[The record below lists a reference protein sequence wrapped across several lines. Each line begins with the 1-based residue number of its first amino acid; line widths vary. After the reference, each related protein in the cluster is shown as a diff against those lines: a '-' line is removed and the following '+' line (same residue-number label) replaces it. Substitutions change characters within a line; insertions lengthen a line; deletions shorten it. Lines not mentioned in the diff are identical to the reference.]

1 MLGKGSRGRGL
12 GDLVKRNKRMKKVIG
27 LCAWL
32 VLFAAC
38 HRQDGNRAAIEGEFS
53 DCAGVKIILQEMDTR
68 SIRTVDSIVPDN
80 TGKIS
85 FSPVIRESG
94 FWLLKAPS
102 GKILVMLLNAGD
114 QVALK
119 GSLRDFPDNIMLKG
133 PQDAMLLNGF
143 FHATR
148 QNERMVDSLEALLI
162 DRQDSAGYFELT
174 QKIDHSFRQIWERQR
189 SLETDFL
196 DKNPGSLGSLVVL
209 NFAFGMSP
217 VLSPER
223 DLAYYRQLDSALSI
237 KLPGNKHVMFHHKRV
252 MEFER
257 QMKLRK

>member
-1 MLGKGSRGRGL
+1 MDKIFRVCTL
-12 GDLVKRNKRMKKVIG
+12 
-27 LCAWL
+27 L

-38 HRQDGNRAAIEGEFS
+38 HRPDGNRAAIVGEFS
-53 DCAGVKIILQEMDTR
+53 DCAGVKITLQEMDTHN
-68 SIRTVDSIVPDN
+68 IRTVDSIVMAN

-85 FSPVIRESG
+85 FSPVIKEPG
-94 FWLLKAPS
+94 FWLLKGAS

-114 QVALK
+114 QVELT
-119 GSLRDFPDNIMLKG
+119 GSLRDFPDRIILKG
-133 PQDAMLLNGF
+133 SKDAMLLNGF
-143 FHATR
+143 FHDTR
-148 QNERMVDSLEALLI
+148 RNERMVDSLEALLI

-174 QKIDHSFRQIWERQR
+174 QKIDYSFRQIWERQR

-217 VLSPER
+217 VLSPEK